1 MYGAT
6 RDRRDPPASRFRL
19 LFSPLFCTKRAFERL
34 TAPVTWV
41 PVILSRAEFR
51 GPIAKVQP
59 DGATNPSD
67 QEQVKRIQG
76 WRLQERRNR
85 KRVREG
91 CPEGFPTRRRMRPG
105 SGSPRLTSRLGES
118 FPRRIGLPNTT
129 LTPDFRC
136 IVVLWYSC
144 VRSLPPFHLPAYRLN
159 PKNTGSTY
167 IKSDGNTLWARN
179 AARRAK
185 EPAPVTEV

>member
-1 MYGAT
+1 MEILVEQPLWSEYSLFGNPANTRVYGAT
-6 RDRRDPPASRFRL
+6 RDRRDPPSSRFRL
-19 LFSPLFCTKRAFERL
+19 LFSLLFCTKRAFERL
-34 TAPVTWV
+34 PAPVTWV

-91 CPEGFPTRRRMRPG
+91 CPEGFPTRRRTRPD

-118 FPRRIGLPNTT
+118 FPPVGLGFQTRLYCLR
-129 LTPDFRC
+129 LTSGTSLFCDIP
-136 IVVLWYSC
+136 VLGL
-144 VRSLPPFHLPAYRLN
+144 SLLFICRH
-159 PKNTGSTY
+159 
-167 IKSDGNTLWARN
+167 ID
-179 AARRAK
+179 
-185 EPAPVTEV
+185 